1 MVALLGR
8 LGANGGPD
16 AMMRTKGGYPLLKK
30 MAIVAAAA
38 IGAAFLAA
46 APALASNAGTTV
58 HLSVPLAEGGLT
70 VTCGTT
76 VLTGTGGT
84 ARLVFHEGTD
94 AQGIFHLTGTGT
106 INQGTL
112 QDTSGNIYSISGAN
126 WFGGSVTDPDANEA
140 IVFTSTD
147 KFVIRTATGGVFG
160 MVNGVEHIS
169 PNGQYFAFDFG
180 NCSD

>member
-30 MAIVAAAA
+30 TAIVAAAA

-58 HLSVPLAEGGLT
+58 HLSVPLVDAGLT
-70 VTCGTT
+70 LTCGTT
-76 VLTGTGGT
+76 VL
-84 ARLVFHEGTD
+84 
-94 AQGIFHLTGTGT
+94 
-106 INQGTL
+106 
-112 QDTSGNIYSISGAN
+112 
-126 WFGGSVTDPDANEA
+126 
-140 IVFTSTD
+140 
-147 KFVIRTATGGVFG
+147 TATGGVFG

>member
-1 MVALLGR
+1 M
-8 LGANGGPD
+8 
-16 AMMRTKGGYPLLKK
+16 LKK
-30 MAIVAAAA
+30 TAIVAAAA
-38 IGAAFLAA
+38 ICGAFLAA

-58 HLSVPLAEGGLT
+58 HLSAPLADAGLT

-84 ARLVFHEGTD
+84 ARLVFHESTD

-106 INQGTL
+106 VNQGTL
-112 QDTSGNIYSISGAN
+112 QDTSGNIYSVSGAV
-126 WFGGSVTDPDANEA
+126 WFGGSTSDPDANEP

-147 KFVIRTATGGVFG
+147 KLVIRTATVGVFG
-160 MVNGVEHIS
+160 MVNFVDHIS
-169 PNGQYFAFDFG
+169 PSGKYFAFDFG